1 MIQYKWIFSTIYAFY
16 HTISGSCFEDF
27 AFDDKKE
34 MIQLRQFQISY
45 RDPNSFTREV
55 ESWRAWRDQ
64 NGAGDMLVHIFSDGA
79 DEADVRLV
87 RILVEQILPDAVY
100 VGASA
105 SGCLYE
111 GNVST
116 EKLVV
121 SCTIFE
127 KPDSCARTRLFSI
140 EDRDSDSL
148 RQALRAMRGELADVK
163 AIEVIMTIDTIPIRE
178 VCDILQAEIPENIP
192 IWGGGAF
199 GDNTFTAY
207 VFEKGSPV
215 NTHGIVMSF
224 LGGADFHV
232 MNSYVV
238 GWKPLGSTLKV
249 TRADGNLL
257 HELEGAPAFEIYH
270 HYLSIPNDEHIFYNA
285 LEFPFAVNRHD
296 HVLLRHALACREDGT
311 LVMST
316 DIPEGSILRMTYG
329 DPETILQ
336 NVQQRAKGIADFAP
350 EVISVFDCFG
360 RKTFWGGTE
369 ASRETRPL
377 HQLAPTY
384 GFCTAG
390 ELIRWHGNMDHH
402 NLSLVV
408 AAMREGGPI
417 VRETPEL
424 QPEPAQNESSM
435 SMVSRLV
442 NFINTATTEVEEAY
456 QKLSRVAITDRLTQL
471 YNRGEI
477 QRRITERIQEHCADP
492 TGENTT
498 SLVMLDLDDFK
509 HVNDT
514 YGHQE
519 GDNVLIATAA
529 LIREAAE
536 ARGGASGGRWGGEEF
551 MVLLPG
557 AGLEEAAEFAEGL
570 RARIAKLTFPLCPGE
585 TASFGVAARVGDCA
599 PDVRP
604 RLPCEGACKRLRAR
618 VRL

>member
-1 MIQYKWIFSTIYAFY
+1 M
-16 HTISGSCFEDF
+16 
-27 AFDDKKE
+27 
-34 MIQLRQFQISY
+34 RQFQISY
-45 RDPNSFTREV
+45 QDLNSFKREV
-55 ESWRAWRDQ
+55 ESWRTWRDQ
-64 NGAGDMLVHIFSDGA
+64 NGAGDMLIHIFSDGA
-79 DEADVRLV
+79 DEADVKLV
-87 RILVEQILPDAVY
+87 RILVEHILPDAMY

-111 GNVST
+111 GKVST

-127 KPDSCARTRLFSI
+127 KPDSFVRTHLFSI
-140 EDRDSDSL
+140 EDRDPDSL
-148 RQALRAMRGELADVK
+148 RQSLRAMRDSFAGVK
-163 AIEVIMTIDTIPIRE
+163 AIEAIVTIDTIPIRE
-178 VCDILQAEIPENIP
+178 VCSILQEEIPAEIQ

-215 NTHGIVMSF
+215 NTHGLVMCF
-224 LGGADFHV
+224 LGGEDFHV
-232 MNSYVV
+232 MNTYVV
-238 GWKPLGSTLKV
+238 GWKPLGSELKV
-249 TRADGNLL
+249 TRAEGNLL
-257 HELEGAPAFEIYH
+257 HELDNAPAYEIYH
-270 HYLSIPNDEHIFYNA
+270 HYLRIPNDEHIFYNA
-285 LEFPFAVNRHD
+285 LEFPFAVNCHD
-296 HVLLRHALACREDGT
+296 HVLLRHALACLEDGT

-316 DIPEGSILRMTYG
+316 DIPEGSILHVTYG

-336 NVQQRAKGIADFAP
+336 NVQQCARHISDFAP

-360 RKTFWGGTE
+360 RKTFWGGTD

-390 ELIRWHGNMDHH
+390 ELIRCHGGMDHH

-408 AAMREGGPI
+408 SAMREGGP
-417 VRETPEL
+417 VERETPEHL
-424 QPEPAQNESSM
+424 PEPAQNESSM

-442 NFINTATTEVEEAY
+442 NFINTATKEVEEAY
-456 QKLSRVAITDRLTQL
+456 TTLSRVAITDRLTQL

-492 TGENTT
+492 TGENAT

-519 GDNVLIATAA
+519 GDEVLISTAA
-529 LIREAAE
+529 VIREAAE
-536 ARGGASGGRWGGEEF
+536 ACSGASGGRWGGEEF

-557 AGLEEAAEFAEGL
+557 VGLEDAAAFAEGL
-570 RARIAKLTFPLCPGE
+570 RAKIAKLSFPLCGGE
-585 TASFGVAARVGDCA
+585 TASFGVAQARPGEAADPLVF
-599 PDVRP
+599 
-604 RLPCEGACKRLRAR
+604 RADEALYEAKHAGKNC
-618 VRL
+618 VHVSKNEA